1 MSLAIDPEC
10 LSNCFK
16 GGQAHR
22 DAGVFPGTLR
32 AVGRALTGKCI
43 IMYSCSARRD
53 SLEMK
58 LKLINLKRN
67 QFCKT

>member
-1 MSLAIDPEC
+1 MSQAIDSEC

-22 DAGVFPGTLR
+22 DAGVFPGVLR
-32 AVGRALTGKCI
+32 AVGRALKEKCI

-53 SLEMK
+53 SLEVK
-58 LKLINLKRN
+58 FKLINLKRN
-67 QFCKT
+67 